1 MSPEYCSFGHHMHQN
16 NLFGKSALALM
27 DESDEELDRF
37 QKEALTML
45 ILHELGHTFALN
57 HNMQASTLHSPE
69 EIHNTDLTG
78 EVGLTGS
85 VMDYSA
91 VNVSRDREQQGQY
104 FDLKPGPYDI
114 WAIQYGYTTVPVVL
128 LAETCVV
135 FIIISIS
142 VV

>member
-1 MSPEYCSFGHHMHQN
+1 MLEWVFFANHTRTSGVLTAEQVDQDIVAKAWSPEYCSFGHHIHQN

-69 EIHNTDLTG
+69 EIHNAELTG
-78 EVGLTGS
+78 EIGLTGS
-85 VMDYSA
+85 VKIGRASC
-91 VNVSRDREQQGQY
+91 RERG
-104 FDLKPGPYDI
+104 
-114 WAIQYGYTTVPVVL
+114 
-128 LAETCVV
+128 
-135 FIIISIS
+135 
-142 VV
+142 